1 MNIWNVLGVEKTK
14 DKEIIK
20 NAYREKLK
28 GVNPEDNQEGFM
40 ALRKAY
46 EEAMYEADLKDENSE
61 DDTLQEGTLEY
72 EFAKIYNDFN
82 KRIDVENWQE
92 LFDRDEFVSLDTAE
106 DSVKKLFVFL
116 MDNSFVPQKVYMLIE
131 ETFNVKENKADFCER
146 FPEGFINHIIDNAKY
161 RDPINYYLFEGNLEE
176 VDKYIDI
183 YYGLDNSIRQRNVE
197 EQARLIAEL
206 EALDVY
212 HPYLEISK
220 LRHRIHA
227 MNRTITSVE
236 ERAQKYGVELKE
248 MQLAAEEILADYP
261 EDYYILLYCG
271 DIAIINED
279 IEATDKYYNKI
290 VELEPDDFAIKNRL
304 GDLYCAKG
312 EYEEARDLFMK
323 MLDRNQYDD
332 GARYGLIR
340 ANNGLIEK
348 YNKILEDEQD
358 NDKVKY
364 DLVWCYYRN
373 GAFDKCVE
381 VLTAFE
387 PANEDRC
394 EYYDLLGRNY
404 MYIKEHDKA
413 LESLFAWRDAILDI
427 PEDDQSEK
435 AVKNRNRFCYVNY
448 YIGECYLNIKNYE
461 EARKYLEI
469 ATSKKH
475 EYIEYAYDALCKL
488 EYELGNYDECLKVC
502 QELMDTRITYDAYLY
517 TAKCFYQLDEYGNSV
532 DACEYAIRIQPNF
545 SEPYVLMLKM
555 YWECEEY
562 ERLERVIKR
571 FDQLG
576 YPNDDVD
583 YYKARMSMRHGDNEE
598 AIAIFKGILDRKG
611 TEQQSIEDVY
621 DYLNVYTLV
630 ATCYERLDKE
640 DEALKYLEMG
650 LEAEPDD
657 VFFLNRIANV
667 CHVLGDFNRS
677 IECADK
683 ILQLSEDDAYRRR
696 AYDAKAAALA
706 CLMKFEDA
714 RKVCEEN
721 AEKYGLSRWFAVDY
735 GELLVRMNDL
745 DAAVKVMR
753 KAIAESEPGDD
764 NIKFLIGNLCCFY
777 GNEGTVDEAYEVFLE
792 GEKLNPD
799 DYHLY
804 RSMGFVFL
812 DHGRYEDAAR
822 LLKKAFE
829 LDKDRRSYTC
839 GLILQAIKNFDDI
852 TKPEYKIYY
861 EVAEEQFKNIETSYG
876 YIKYSEYLWA
886 TGRFDEAIKACEIAL
901 EEKRSKD
908 SYFVGPYDVWHELAV
923 VYFNLGDYEKS
934 KECYEKATEIFGHN
948 QLYIDNIAE
957 CEKRMKDN
965 K

>member
-1 MNIWNVLGVEKTK
+1 MNTWNVLGIDKTK

-20 NAYREKLK
+20 TAYREKLK
-28 GVNPEDNQEGFM
+28 SVNPEDNQEGFM

-46 EEAMYEADLKDENSE
+46 EEAMYEADLTDDESGDNKGPE
-61 DDTLQEGTLEY
+61 KGTLEF
-72 EFAKIYNDFN
+72 EFTNIYNDFN
-82 KRIDVENWQE
+82 KRIDVANWQT

-106 DSVKKLFVFL
+106 DAVNRLLKFL
-116 MDNSFVPQKVYMLIE
+116 MNNNFVPQKVYILIE

-161 RDPINYYLFEGNLEE
+161 RDPINYYLFDGDLED

-183 YYGLDNSIRQRNVE
+183 YYALDSSIRQRNVE
-197 EQARLIAEL
+197 EQERLIGEL
-206 EALDVY
+206 ELLDAY
-212 HPYLEISK
+212 HPYLEICK
-220 LRHRIHA
+220 LRHRIHV
-227 MNRTITSVE
+227 MNQTVTTVE
-236 ERAQKYGVELKE
+236 ERLEKYGDELKE
-248 MQLAAEEILADYP
+248 MQAAGEEILKDYP
-261 EDYYILLYCG
+261 DDYYILLYCG
-271 DIAIINED
+271 DISIIIED
-279 IEATDKYYNKI
+279 IEATDRHYSRLAK
-290 VELEPDDFAIKNRL
+290 LEPNDFAIKNRL

-312 EYEEARDLFMK
+312 EYESARDLFMK
-323 MLDRNQYDD
+323 MLDLNQYDD

-348 YNKILEDEQD
+348 YNKILEEEPD
-358 NDKVKY
+358 NDRVKY

-373 GAFDKCVE
+373 GIFDKCVE
-381 VLTAFE
+381 VLSAFE
-387 PANEDRC
+387 PVMEDRC

-404 MYIKEHDKA
+404 MYIKEYDKA
-413 LESLFAWRDAILDI
+413 LESLFAWRDSILEI
-427 PEDDQSEK
+427 PEDDESEK

-488 EYELGNYDECLKVC
+488 EYELGNYDDCLRVC
-502 QELMDTRITYDAYLY
+502 QKLIDTSITYDSYLY

-562 ERLERVIKR
+562 ERLERVLKR

-583 YYKARMSMRHGDNEE
+583 YYKARMAMKRGDNED
-598 AIAIFKGILDRKG
+598 AISLFKGILDRKG
-611 TEQQSIEDVY
+611 TEQQSIEDIY
-621 DYLNVYTLV
+621 DYLNVYTLI
-630 ATCYERLDKE
+630 ATCYERLDEEK
-640 DEALKYLEMG
+640 EALKYLEMG

-667 CHVLGDFNRS
+667 CHVLGDFERS
-677 IECADK
+677 VECADR
-683 ILQLSEDDAYRRR
+683 ILQLSDDDAYIKR

-706 CLMKFEDA
+706 CLMRFEDA

-753 KAIAESEPGDD
+753 KAISECEDD

-777 GNEGTVDEAYEVFLE
+777 GNEGKVDEAYEVFLE

-799 DYHLY
+799 DFNLY

-812 DHGRYEDAAR
+812 DHGRYEEAAK

-829 LDKDRRSYTC
+829 LDTERRSYTC
-839 GLILQAIKNFDDI
+839 GLLLQAIKNFDDI

-861 EVAEEQFKNIETSYG
+861 DVAEEQFKNIETGYA

-886 TGRFDEAIKACEIAL
+886 TGRFEEAIKACEIAL

-923 VYFNLGDYEKS
+923 VYYNMGDYAKS
-934 KECYEKATEIFGHN
+934 IECYEKASEIFGHN

-957 CEKRMKDN
+957 CEKRMKDTD
-965 K
+965 